1 MRFDLTDIRLF
12 LRVAEGGSITRGAE
26 QANMALASA
35 SARILGMERV
45 LGVPLLKRER
55 RGVSLTAAGLSLV
68 DHARVILDDIERM
81 RSDLGAYARGLK
93 GTVHIL
99 SNTAALTEHLP
110 KALAS
115 FLSAHPTINIEVEER
130 ESADIVTS
138 VASGGADI
146 GIASKVAISDVV
158 EWFPFGV
165 DRLVVVVP
173 RSDILSERSHVQ
185 LKEILNRNF
194 VGLSRASALQR
205 HLANH
210 AARLG
215 TALKMRIRVNSFD
228 DVCRMVEQHVGIGIV
243 PETSAKR
250 CRRSMAIH
258 ILPIREAWADRSLVI
273 CVRQLRRLPV
283 PAQRLVRHLRDSGKR
298 S

>member
-12 LRVAEGGSITRGAE
+12 LRVAEAGNITRGAE
-26 QANMALASA
+26 RANLALAAA
-35 SARILGMERV
+35 SARIVGMEQA

-68 DHARVILDDIERM
+68 DHARVILDNVERM

-93 GTVHIL
+93 GTVRVL

-110 KALAS
+110 KVLAS
-115 FLSAHPTINIEVEER
+115 FLSAHPTINVEIEEK
-130 ESADIVTS
+130 ESAEIVAC
-138 VASGGADI
+138 VASGGVDV
-146 GIASKVAISDVV
+146 GIASKAAVSDAI
-158 EWFPFGV
+158 EWFPFGE

-173 RSDILSERSHVQ
+173 RSDILSERRHIRLQEV
-185 LKEILNRNF
+185 LDRDF

-215 TALKMRIRVNSFD
+215 DALKMRIRVSSFD
-228 DVCRMVEQHVGIGIV
+228 DVCRMVEQNVGIGIV

-258 ILPIREAWADRSLVI
+258 VLPIREAWTDRKLVI
-273 CVRQLRRLPV
+273 CVRRLRSLPA
-283 PAQRLVRHLRDSGKR
+283 PAQRLVEHLRDLGKR
-298 S
+298 